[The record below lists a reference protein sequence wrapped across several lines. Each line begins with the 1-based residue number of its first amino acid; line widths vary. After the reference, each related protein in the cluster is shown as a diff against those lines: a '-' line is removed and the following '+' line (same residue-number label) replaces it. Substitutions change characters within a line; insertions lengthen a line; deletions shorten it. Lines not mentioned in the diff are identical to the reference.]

1 MKNKRFVLKLL
12 LFILT
17 IGIVISSYNV
27 CSVLLD
33 YRKTAFVYDDI
44 SSIVTKPNQ
53 NSSNRD
59 SINNDNP
66 NIQIDFEKLRQINPD
81 IKGWL
86 FNEALG
92 VNYPVIQGYDNNQ
105 YLKHLPTGEY
115 SESGTLFF
123 DFRTDIDDEHSLVYG
138 HNMYDGSM
146 FGNLQKYTD
155 QEFYNQHPAFYYYE
169 ENNTYKLN
177 VISAHYTNDTDFT
190 YTLGEQ
196 LDIEKYVEYINK
208 KSCIK
213 TDAKYRSGDC
223 IITFSTCAYL
233 RNNNRFVVHCIVEKV

>member
-27 CSVLLD
+27 CSVLLE
-33 YRKTAFVYDDI
+33 YKKTSVVYDDI
-44 SSIVTKPNQ
+44 SSFAVSPEKETNKDTTNNGLPNI
-53 NSSNRD
+53 
-59 SINNDNP
+59 SIN
-66 NIQIDFEKLRQINPD
+66 FENLKQINPD

-86 FNEALG
+86 YNEALG
-92 VNYPVIQGYDNNQ
+92 VNYPVIQGNDNSQ

-123 DFRTDIDDEHSLVYG
+123 DFRTDITAEHILVYG
-138 HNMYDGSM
+138 HNMYNGSM
-146 FGNLQKYTD
+146 FGGLQKYTD
-155 QEFYNQHPAFYYYE
+155 QEFYNQHPTFYYYE

-196 LDIEKYVEYINK
+196 LDMEKYVEYIK
-208 KSCIK
+208 EKSCIK
-213 TDAKYRSGDC
+213 TDVKYRSGDS

-233 RNNNRFVVHCIVEKV
+233 KSGNRFVVHCKVEKI